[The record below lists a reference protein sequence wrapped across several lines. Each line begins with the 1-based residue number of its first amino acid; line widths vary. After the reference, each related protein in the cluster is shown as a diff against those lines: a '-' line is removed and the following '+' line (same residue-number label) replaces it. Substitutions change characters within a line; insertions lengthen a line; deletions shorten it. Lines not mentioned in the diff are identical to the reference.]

1 MYFELG
7 RFQGLRGSRRG
18 SGTAHL
24 QGFNPAGGMDVSCGC
39 CVLSCRGLL
48 DVSCGCCVLSC
59 RGLLDVSCGCCV
71 LSCRGLCVGLIIRPG
86 EPYRVL
92 CLNVIVKP
100 RYSGGPG
107 PLGAV
112 ASLKERYL

>member
-24 QGFNPAGGMDVSCGC
+24 QGFNPAGGM
-39 CVLSCRGLL
+39 